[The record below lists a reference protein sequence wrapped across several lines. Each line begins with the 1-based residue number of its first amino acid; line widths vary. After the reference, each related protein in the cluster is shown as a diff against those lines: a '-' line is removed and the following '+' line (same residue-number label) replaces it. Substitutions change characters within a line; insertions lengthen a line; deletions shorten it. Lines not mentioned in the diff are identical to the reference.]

1 MKNIL
6 VLTLLF
12 SVVSFGRAQ
21 TKKAVPT
28 DSKYVIAVN
37 NLTLDAAFEL
47 QKQATALAAKWDKK
61 VSVAILDASGTPILI
76 TRGAGV
82 GPHNTEAAR
91 RKAFTSLSTKT
102 PTLELMRNAA
112 KSDDAK
118 NLNSLP
124 ELLLL
129 SGGAPIY
136 YKNEI
141 IGSIGV
147 AGGGSAE
154 NDDIIAQSVAIP
166 EAGISAKKN

>member
-1 MKNIL
+1 MKKIF
-6 VLTLLF
+6 VLLIAFSTITLSF
-12 SVVSFGRAQ
+12 AQAKKANATEPKFVVS
-21 TKKAVPT
+21 
-28 DSKYVIAVN
+28 VN
-37 NLTLDAAFEL
+37 NLTLEAAFEL
-47 QKQATALAAKWDKK
+47 QKQATGLAAEWNKK

-91 RKAFTSLSTKT
+91 RKAFTSLSTKM
-102 PTLELMRNAA
+102 PTLELMRIAA
-112 KSDDAK
+112 KSADAQ

-141 IGSIGV
+141 VGSIGI

-154 NDDIIAQSVAIP
+154 NDDNIAQSVSIT
-166 EAGISAKKN
+166 EAGISARKN